1 MSVSAT
7 ALLPL
12 QRKSALVTGASRG
25 IGAAVALA
33 LAAGGARVALLARTR
48 AALDEVARRAGNDSF
63 PVECDLSSAAAT
75 GSAVETVRATLG
87 RAPDILVNNA
97 GLFTIR
103 GVEDTTVAEFD
114 SIVATNLRA
123 PFVLIH
129 AFLADMRAR
138 RSGHIVTIGS
148 VSDRT
153 IYAGNAAY
161 SATKFGT
168 RAMHEVLRE
177 EIRGSGVRATL
188 VSPAAVS
195 TDIWDPIQYFG
206 TDVRPDR
213 SSMLDVS
220 AVARAVV
227 YVVSEAPGVNVDELR
242 LSRS

>member
-1 MSVSAT
+1 MSVPAT
-7 ALLPL
+7 PLLPL
-12 QRKSALVTGASRG
+12 QGKSALVTGASRG

>member
-1 MSVSAT
+1 MSEHGAQS
-7 ALLPL
+7 LPL
-12 QRKSALVTGASRG
+12 QGKSALVTGASRG
-25 IGAAVALA
+25 IGAAVSLA
-33 LAAGGARVALLARTR
+33 LAAAGARVALLARTR
-48 AALDEVARRAGNDSF
+48 AALDDVAMRAGNDSF
-63 PVECDLSSAAAT
+63 PVECDLSSAAST
-75 GSAVETVRATLG
+75 DSAVEVVRATLG
-87 RAPDILVNNA
+87 GPPDILVNNA

-103 GVEDTTVAEFD
+103 GVEDTTVADFD
-114 SIVATNLRA
+114 SIIATNLRA
-123 PFVLIH
+123 PFVMIH

-138 RSGHIVTIGS
+138 GYGHIVTIGS
-148 VSDRT
+148 VGDRT

-161 SATKFGT
+161 SATKFGA

-177 EIRGSGVRATL
+177 ETRGSGVRATL

-227 YVVSEAPGVNVDELR
+227 YAVSEASQVNVDELR

>member
-1 MSVSAT
+1 MSVPAT
-7 ALLPL
+7 PLLPL
-12 QRKSALVTGASRG
+12 QGKSALVTGASRG

-87 RAPDILVNNA
+87 GAPDILVNNA

>member
-1 MSVSAT
+1 MSGNAARS
-7 ALLPL
+7 LPL
-12 QRKSALVTGASRG
+12 EGKSALVTGASRG
-25 IGAAVALA
+25 IGAAVAIA
-33 LAAGGARVALLARTR
+33 LASSGARVALLARTR
-48 AALDEVARRAGNDSF
+48 DALDGAARRAGNDSF
-63 PVECDLSSAAAT
+63 GVECDLSVPASIDR
-75 GSAVETVRATLG
+75 AVETVRTRLG
-87 RAPDILVNNA
+87 GAPDILVNNA

-103 GVEDTTVAEFD
+103 AVEDTTVAEFD
-114 SIVATNLRA
+114 AIVATNLRA

-129 AFLADMRAR
+129 AFLAGMRAR
-138 RSGHIVTIGS
+138 GSGHIVTIGS
-148 VSDRT
+148 VADRT

-161 SATKFGT
+161 STTKFGA

-177 EIRGSGVRATL
+177 ETRGSGVRATL

-195 TDIWDPIQYFG
+195 TDIWDPIQYFR

-227 YVVSEAPGVNVDELR
+227 FVVTEPSDVNVDELR

>member
-1 MSVSAT
+1 MSVPAT

-12 QRKSALVTGASRG
+12 QGKSALVTGASRG

>member
-1 MSVSAT
+1 MSERASNS
-7 ALLPL
+7 LPL
-12 QRKSALVTGASRG
+12 QGKSALVTGASRG
-25 IGAAVALA
+25 IGAAISLA
-33 LAAGGARVALLARTR
+33 LAAAGARVALLARTR
-48 AALDEVARRAGNDSF
+48 AALDDVAKRAGNDSF
-63 PVECDLSSAAAT
+63 AVECDLSSPAST
-75 GSAVETVRATLG
+75 DSAVEIVRATLG
-87 RAPDILVNNA
+87 GAPDILVNNA

-114 SIVATNLRA
+114 STVATNLRA

-138 RSGHIVTIGS
+138 GSGHIVTIGS

-177 EIRGSGVRATL
+177 EIRGSGVRTTL

-195 TDIWDPIQYFG
+195 TDIWVPIQYFG
-206 TDVRPDR
+206 TGVRPDR

-227 YVVSEAPGVNVDELR
+227 YVVSEAPDVNVDELR